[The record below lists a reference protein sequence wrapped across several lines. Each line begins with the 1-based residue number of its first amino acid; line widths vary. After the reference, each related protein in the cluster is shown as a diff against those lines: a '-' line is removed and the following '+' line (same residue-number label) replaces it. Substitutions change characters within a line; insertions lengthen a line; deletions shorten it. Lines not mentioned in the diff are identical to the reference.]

1 MMRSNTYDVS
11 HCSYIYYTLQSDYK
25 LPSAN
30 YAPLE
35 ECWRYLRGEIY
46 GVHYSDSR
54 VVISL
59 LLILAGDIEV
69 NPGPG
74 EYHMHDYTVSCK
86 HLAL

>member
-1 MMRSNTYDVS
+1 MS
-11 HCSYIYYTLQSDYK
+11 HCSCIYTLQCDYK
-25 LPSAN
+25 LPSAK

-35 ECWRYLRGEIY
+35 ECWRYLQREEVY
-46 GVHYSDSR
+46 GVHHSDSQ

-74 EYHMHDYTVSCK
+74 ENYHMHDHTVRNIATLHCK
-86 HLAL
+86 N